1 MSPKAGFEDGAP
13 VLLPVHAQRPTGRS
27 KASRIR
33 AYLLLLSTC
42 AILSTVLPAPWTFL
56 REKNLQPVTIKQG
69 DPALE
74 WQDIVWP
81 IREQTPWDIS
91 TDYSYPRMLN
101 YDVTEGTWLRLDVH
115 PVSGDIIFD
124 MLGDIYCIPGRKVGS
139 GKTTRAR
146 PVLRGVPHDS
156 DPHFS
161 PSGDRFVFRSD
172 AELGVENIWVTEWK
186 GCDAMDIEI
195 LDTEDKELQAALS
208 VKEEEEAALYAGTLG
223 ESETGRR
230 NRLIREGRAWA
241 YRVTNETYRWVS
253 DARFHP
259 SGSSVIATKWYT
271 SSRSLGAGEGW
282 QYEVPSQAKPISVGS
297 GSRILG
303 RSLPRGWTVDEYGNQ
318 QIGPEQFIW
327 LGEDAI
333 IFAKNV
339 KDSNTFE
346 YSKDVHKG
354 VYSIFKRNLTTGVT
368 ETLVDAYPGG
378 ASRPEL
384 SRDRRTLAFV
394 RRVRDKEALVL
405 KDLQT
410 GTLHYVWFGLTYD
423 LTTVSAPMGTYPS
436 FAFSPLDDAVIIWA
450 AGQIWRVPLKVN
462 DQGEKVA
469 GDEAPSPI
477 RFRAHVA
484 MRLAR
489 TLDGEVNILQQE
501 IAKTQRVYS
510 LKNLRVDETG
520 QRAVFEG
527 AGLTYVFDIATKQ
540 TRQVPVSDKEAP
552 YYSPSLVPGKH
563 ELVIH
568 ARWSDAEFT
577 AFELAKLDTGT
588 TYEFEGLPLGRYFS
602 PVVCECSGSSRR
614 LAFVKTGDDILTGGI
629 VATANPGLY
638 IADFELPS
646 TIGQK
651 IPLRNVRFIPSDLD
665 PDDRVNM
672 RFTDGASKLL
682 VQDSQT
688 AFTINLQKG
697 PNENGDYEHAVIASG
712 RMSAELTVSPTGKND
727 IPDFISFVDFFH
739 VYLVPGDA
747 ADEQGVWSKPAN
759 ATKGLARL
767 SLDGGHDITWSRD
780 GKKVFWLLGP
790 FIHSLEASRLQECA
804 SAVQEDRLNFGIS
817 CIEKL
822 VNFQEVKIE
831 HSTDIARLKQ
841 EAASIRGTHKEWL
854 GIQDNSDMLIIA
866 NATLLT
872 METDFIERDLIRNGI
887 LATRGGVI
895 IYAGSARRYPIPK
908 GAQVID
914 AQGGFVIPGF
924 IDVHAHWDGFVVKYP
939 AKSWE
944 LETFLAYGVTTLH
957 NPSADNVDGFVERS
971 RVERGQ
977 MIGPR
982 IYTVGDII
990 YGAGSYPIHQD
1001 ITTQEE
1007 ANSALLRIKAQGG
1020 PASISYKNYNIP
1032 SRASRQRLLGAAY
1045 NMTMLCVP
1053 EGGMNFD
1060 WDLTYIVDGMTTVE
1074 HAIPVPV
1081 LYDDVQSLFAYSG
1094 TGSTPTHIV
1103 NYGGAWGEQFVWAN
1117 YDVPN
1122 DPKLRRFT
1130 RHDILES
1137 LTESTARPRSSYA
1150 LFNTSRS
1157 VAQMTEMGLLTHI
1170 GAHGEHPLGLN
1181 YHAEMWFVKQ
1191 GGLSNYDVIR
1201 AATSS
1206 GAKTLGMFDSLGSL
1220 SSGKL
1225 ADYLIYPPGV
1235 DLVYG
1240 DISLTRKLV
1249 HVARGGRLWD
1259 ASTMEEVWPVKGRKQ
1274 QMPPFNAE

>member
-1 MSPKAGFEDGAP
+1 T
-13 VLLPVHAQRPTGRS
+13 RRS
-27 KASRIR
+27 KASRIH
-33 AYLLLLSTC
+33 AYLPLLSTC

-69 DPALE
+69 DPASE

-139 GKTTRAR
+139 GKTIRAR
-146 PVLRGVPHDS
+146 PVLKAIRMTQTPTSLRAV
-156 DPHFS
+156 
-161 PSGDRFVFRSD
+161 
-172 AELGVENIWVTEWK
+172 IEWK

-195 LDTEDKELQAALS
+195 LNTENKELQAALS
-208 VKEEEEAALYAGTLG
+208 VKEEEEAALYAGTLS

-259 SGSSVIATKWYT
+259 SGSSVIATKRYT
-271 SSRSLGAGEGW
+271 SSRSLGECEGW
-282 QYEVPSQAKPISVGS
+282 QDEVPSQAKPNSVGS

-339 KDSNTFE
+339 KGSNAFE
-346 YSKDVHKG
+346 YSKNVHKG
-354 VYSIFKRNLTTGVT
+354 IYSIFKRNLTTGVT

-378 ASRPEL
+378 VSRPEL

-394 RRVRDKEALVL
+394 RRVRDEEALVL

-436 FAFSPLDDAVIIWA
+436 FVFSPLDDAVIVWA
-450 AGQIWRVPLKVN
+450 A
-462 DQGEKVA
+462 
-469 GDEAPSPI
+469 
-477 RFRAHVA
+477 
-484 MRLAR
+484 
-489 TLDGEVNILQQE
+489 DGEVNILQQE

-510 LKNLRVDETG
+510 LKNLRVDEAS
-520 QRAVFEG
+520 QRAMFEG
-527 AGLTYVFDIATKQ
+527 A
-540 TRQVPVSDKEAP
+540 VSDKEAP
-552 YYSPSLVPGKH
+552 CYSPSLVPDEH

-688 AFTINLQKG
+688 AITINLQKG
-697 PNENGDYEHAVIASG
+697 PNGNGDHEHG

-727 IPDFISFVDFFH
+727 ILDFISFVDFSH
-739 VYLVPGDA
+739 VCSVPGDA
-747 ADEQGVWSKPAN
+747 ADEQGVWPKPAN

-790 FIHSLEASRLQECA
+790 FIHSLEVSRLQECA
-804 SAVQEDRLNFGIS
+804 STVQEDRLNFGIS
-817 CIEKL
+817 CIKKL
-822 VNFQEVKIE
+822 VNFQDVKIE

-866 NATLLT
+866 NAILLT
-872 METDFIERDLIRNGI
+872 METGFIERDLIRNGI

-895 IYAGSARRYPIPK
+895 MYAGSARRYPIPK

-971 RVERGQ
+971 HVERGQ

-982 IYTVGDII
+982 IYTVGDIV

-1045 NMTMLCVP
+1045 NMTILCVP
-1053 EGGMNFD
+1053 EGGINFD
-1060 WDLTYIVDGMTTVE
+1060 WDSTYIVDGTTTVE

-1150 LFNTSRS
+1150 LFNTPRS
-1157 VAQMTEMGLLTHI
+1157 VAQTTEMGLLTHI

-1225 ADYLIYPPGV
+1225 ADYLIYPPRV
-1235 DLVYG
+1235 DPVYG
-1240 DISLTRKLV
+1240 NISLTRKLV

-1259 ASTMEEVWPVKGRKQ
+1259 ASIQ
-1274 QMPPFNAE
+1274 C